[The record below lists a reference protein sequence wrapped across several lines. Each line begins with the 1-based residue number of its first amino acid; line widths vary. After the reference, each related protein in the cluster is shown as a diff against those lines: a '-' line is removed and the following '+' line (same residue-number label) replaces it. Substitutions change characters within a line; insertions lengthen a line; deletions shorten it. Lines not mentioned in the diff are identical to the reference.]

1 MSKPD
6 LKRQAINLRKRGLS
20 YLEINRKIGV
30 SKSTLSYWLKDIKL
44 SPEQRQRLYTKEIR
58 YLSFGAQSQRE
69 RRKREIEQIITKGM
83 GEVKMPLDQQ
93 AFRLFGAALYWS
105 EGRKS
110 NIFEVTNSDPHL
122 ILFMVEW
129 FEKVFQVSRKNFK
142 ARLSIYSQQN
152 DKHIKKFWSEL
163 TGIPFANFNKS
174 FVKPANKGYKKNNL
188 YYGTIKITVPSG
200 SNLRHQVFGW
210 VQSVLT
216 SVSPKVLLVQ
226 ERWQK
231 LAEVKRPANL

>member
-44 SPEQRQRLYTKEIR
+44 SPEHRQRLYTKEIR

-83 GEVKMPLDQQ
+83 GEVNMPLDQQ
-93 AFRLFGAALYWS
+93 AFRLFGAALYWA

-129 FEKVFQVSRKNFK
+129 FVKVFQVSRKKLK
-142 ARLSIYSQQN
+142 ARLNIYPQQKER
-152 DKHIKKFWSEL
+152 DIKKFWSDL
-163 TGIPFANFNKS
+163 TGTPIQNFSKS
-174 FVKPANKGYKKNNL
+174 FIKPISSGYKKNNL
-188 YYGTIKITVPSG
+188 YYGTIKVAVPCG
-200 SNLRHQVFGW
+200 TDMRIRVFSW
-210 VQSVLT
+210 VKAVLADVT
-216 SVSPKVLLVQ
+216 PKVKLVQ
-226 ERWQK
+226 RRWLK
-231 LAEVKRPANL
+231 LTDIKRPINL